1 MRYSSY
7 HAYYAWTDWSD
18 LYIALLPKSY
28 WNRLVSKTK
37 SMPCSWSSSRAISTP
52 ASAQTGHVSDSA
64 ELYSTS
70 REGAM
75 L

>member
-7 HAYYAWTDWSD
+7 HAYYAWVDWSD
-18 LYIALLPKSY
+18 FYIALLPRSK
-28 WNRLVSKTK
+28 WNRLVSKTE
-37 SMPCSWSSSRAISTP
+37 SMPRRCSSRAISTP
-52 ASAQTGHVSDSA
+52 ASLQTGRVSDSA

>member
-18 LYIALLPKSY
+18 FYIALLPKSK

-37 SMPCSWSSSRAISTP
+37 SMLAIRLSSRAVSIP
-52 ASAQTGHVSDSA
+52 ASAPTGHLSDSA